1 MKQGN
6 YSKGKL
12 GEQIASE
19 FLGKRGY
26 RLIETNF
33 RTRFGELDIIAA
45 KDGLLVF
52 VEVKLKIGTDFGT
65 PEEMIT
71 EGKIRQVR
79 QTAEVYLQ
87 QNKEIAANFLQ
98 YRIDAVCITLNE
110 DCSIKSVR
118 HYENIPN

>member
-19 FLGKRGY
+19 FLRKKGY

-33 RTRFGELDIIAA
+33 RTKFGELDIIAA

-52 VEVKLKIGTDFGT
+52 VEVKLKIGTDFGA

-79 QTAEVYLQ
+79 QTAEAYLQ

-98 YRIDAVCITLNE
+98 QRVDAICITLNR
-110 DCSIKSVR
+110 DSSVKSVR
-118 HYENIPN
+118 HYENMTG